1 MDLVSVQCAMLVA
14 LRQTLTLLTHQ
25 HHAAA
30 AKKAGGMATVTA
42 QSNQTALSHTSQS
55 NQSNR
60 PVSGGM
66 ATEAQESAL
75 LARLGALLSD
85 PRVDLAR
92 YGARKRRRT
101 YYSHIIIS

>member
-30 AKKAGGMATVTA
+30 AKKATVTA
-42 QSNQTALSHTSQS
+42 QSNQTALSHTS
-55 NQSNR
+55 QSNR

-85 PRVDLAR
+85 PRVDLPR
-92 YGARKRRRT
+92 YGARKRGRT